1 MAQITELDPSITFDS
16 DLGIIDAGNIS
27 LANSFGAEELV
38 EDLSAIA
45 GDTLLTT
52 GEGLQIDSTDADGTL
67 QTRDTT
73 YLGDVTISTSEV
85 TLGVPFISALTIRV
99 NPIEGEL
106 VEFGDGTLGVITDQ
120 SLTDGRLG
128 VEAELTVLGVPFS
141 FGGSLADLD
150 EWVRSIPGIGPLLDG
165 IADLGQYT
173 LDTAIV
179 TYSFDSGGTMIVC
192 FTIGTPIRTPSGDRP
207 IETLQVGDLVS
218 TRDNGDQPIRWIG
231 QRVLS
236 RGQLGDNPALRPIRI
251 EADALGPGLPRA
263 PLTVSPQ
270 HRILVSSKIAM
281 RMYGSDEVLVPA
293 KRLLDQPG
301 VSLVKDADE
310 VIYMHLLCDRH
321 EILFAQDLP
330 AESLYTGK
338 MALKALSPAA
348 RHELRQIFPDYH
360 ARLQAQTG
368 ARPFVDGPKARR
380 FLLRHRMNRR
390 TLAAPGDRRP
400 PDPD

>member
-27 LANSFGAEELV
+27 LANSFGAEEVV
-38 EDLSAIA
+38 EDLSAIG

-128 VEAELTVLGVPFS
+128 VEAELTVMGVPFS

>member
-16 DLGIIDAGNIS
+16 DLGVIDAGTIS
-27 LANSFGAEELV
+27 LANSFGAEEQIS
-38 EDLSAIA
+38 DLSAID
-45 GDTLLTT
+45 GDTLLTN
-52 GEGLQIDSTDADGTL
+52 GEGLQIESVDGDGTL

-106 VEFGDGTLGVITDQ
+106 VEFEDGTLGVITEQ
-120 SLTDGRLG
+120 SLNDGRLG
-128 VEAELTVLGVPFS
+128 VEAELRVLGVPFS

-150 EWVRSIPGIGPLLDG
+150 DWVRSIPGIGPLLDG

-179 TYSFDSGGTMIVC
+179 TYSFDQSGTMTVC
-192 FTIGTPIRTPSGDRP
+192 FTFGTPIRTPSGDRP
-207 IETLQVGDLVS
+207 IETLQIGDLVT
-218 TRDNGDQPIRWIG
+218 TRDHGDQPVRWIG
-231 QRVLS
+231 RRVVS
-236 RGQLGDNPALRPIRI
+236 RASLGDNPALRPIRI

-301 VSLVKDADE
+301 VSVVKDATE
-310 VIYMHLLCDRH
+310 VIYMHVLCDRH

-330 AESLYTGK
+330 AESLFTGK
-338 MALKALSPAA
+338 MTHKALSPAA

-360 ARLQAQTG
+360 ARLQAQSG
-368 ARPFVDGPKARR
+368 ARPFVDGAKARR

-390 TLAAPGDRRP
+390 TLAAPSDRRS